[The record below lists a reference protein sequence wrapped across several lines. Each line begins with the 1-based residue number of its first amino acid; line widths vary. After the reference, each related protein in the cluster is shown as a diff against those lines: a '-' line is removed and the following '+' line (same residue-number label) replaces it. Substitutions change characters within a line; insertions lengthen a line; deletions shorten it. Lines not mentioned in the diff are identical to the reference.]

1 MILESLRCDSY
12 MKLSMIKNLDDFFKV
27 IDNCEGKVELVTNE
41 GDRLNIKSQL
51 SKYVSIAKIFS
62 NGEFKKEIEI
72 ICYDPKDVQKLI
84 NYMYS
89 K

>member
-1 MILESLRCDSY
+1 
-12 MKLSMIKNLDDFFKV
+12 MKLSIIENLDDFFKV